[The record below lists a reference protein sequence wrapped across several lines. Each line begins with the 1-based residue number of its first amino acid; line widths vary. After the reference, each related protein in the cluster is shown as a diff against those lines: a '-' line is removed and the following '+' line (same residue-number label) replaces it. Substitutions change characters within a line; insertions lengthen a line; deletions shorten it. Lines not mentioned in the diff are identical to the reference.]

1 MVDDEKRLDGGLLTD
16 EELKRKLASGEYSI
30 SPRSGRLRKRVRV
43 KKKKS
48 PFSKRKVRKITRKIL
63 WILLIIGFILTLI
76 VVAPEIN
83 INPNKKVNPKDTR
96 R

>member
-1 MVDDEKRLDGGLLTD
+1 MEQQGQDGGLITD

-48 PFSKRKVRKITRKIL
+48 PFSKRKIRKLTKKIL
-63 WILLIIGFILTLI
+63 WLLLLAGFIITLII
-76 VVAPEIN
+76 VAPEIN
-83 INPNKKVNPKDTR
+83 VNPKKAKTKDMR

>member
-1 MVDDEKRLDGGLLTD
+1 MEDGRLDSGLLSD

-43 KKKKS
+43 KGKN
-48 PFSKRKVRKITRKIL
+48 PPLSKRKLKKLTRKIL

-76 VVAPEIN
+76 VVGPELN
-83 INPNKKVNPKDTR
+83 VNPRLKDSKYMKK
-96 R
+96 